1 MGQFKISSETMW
13 DDINDKFGK
22 KGGVYILKCFDS
34 ENTSTPL
41 PVNRFLKKDSEG
53 ILYIG
58 MANEF
63 LDRVPNLT
71 KSISPNYKSSSHACG
86 VRYKSNQSI
95 QDRYPFENLYLE
107 LIGSDNPRVTE
118 SDLLKKYEEIFGE
131 LPPLNRSM

>member
-1 MGQFKISSETMW
+1 MEQFKISSETMW
-13 DDINDKFGK
+13 YDINSKFDK

-41 PVNRFLKKDSEG
+41 SINRFLKKDSKG

-63 LDRVPNLT
+63 LDRVANLK
-71 KSISPNYKSSSHACG
+71 KSISPKYNSNSHECG

-95 QDRYPFENLYLE
+95 QDKYPFQNLYLE
-107 LIGSDNPRVTE
+107 LIGSDSPR
-118 SDLLKKYEEIFGE
+118 DLEYDLIKKYEEEFGE
-131 LPPLNRSM
+131 LPPFNRSV